1 MELFI
6 ILLLTAIILFLS
18 VLAINDII
26 KGNEFENNFFIY
38 TLFVYSFLVFI
49 LSLSCVCKP
58 SAIDVYRG
66 KTTLE
71 ITYKNRVPID
81 STVVWEK
88 NK

>member
-1 MELFI
+1 MEL
-6 ILLLTAIILFLS
+6 LIILFLTIIIWILS
-18 VLAINDII
+18 IICVIDII
-26 KGNEFENNFFIY
+26 KGNGFEDKFFLY
-38 TLFVYSFLVFI
+38 TLFVYSFIVLL